1 MREGL
6 KELGISFTEEQI
18 ASFSAYL
25 AELKKWSRVHNLTGL
40 KEDRDII
47 IKHFLD
53 SLLFLRVFPD
63 DALSMADVGSGA
75 GFPGIPLKIMRP
87 ELDVFLIEPSE
98 KKCVFL
104 RHMKALLGLKG
115 LYVLTGRVEDIR
127 ELKVDAAVSR
137 ALFRISDFVEKA
149 GHILRENGLFILN
162 KGPKLEEEMRGIDLQ
177 RVEVSDIRLP
187 FGNAVRRMVT
197 IKN

>member
-63 DALSMADVGSGA
+63 DARSMADVGSGA